1 MLCLSARPHEN
12 VREGFLTLAFEVLGP
27 RESASVTADRQHM
40 AGCLEGNSAIP
51 EYLTVEETARR
62 DRVSA
67 PTIYRRCADGSL
79 PHIRL
84 GDPGPIRIPVSQL
97 ERAKCGESF
106 TPRRMGR
113 PRKFCR
119 FCTPRSAEDKEEAR
133 AHWNRLDFERR
144 RRHAEV
150 LRGYHNAWKAR
161 MAAGGQ

>member
-79 PHIRL
+79 RHIRL

-97 ERAKCGESF
+97 ERLYDQSVSADGLRQEQL
-106 TPRRMGR
+106 
-113 PRKFCR
+113 
-119 FCTPRSAEDKEEAR
+119 RSGAA
-133 AHWNRLDFERR
+133 LVERR
-144 RRHAEV
+144 ETSASRQGGATAASSRPPIG
-150 LRGYHNAWKAR
+150 LRVVN
-161 MAAGGQ
+161 